1 MRKATF
7 FIFLLALL
15 LPATMAVAQTGK
27 ISGRVTDAGNGEA
40 LPGVNVII
48 DGTTQGAVT
57 DLEGYYSIINV
68 RPGLYGVRASFV
80 GYNTGL
86 TENVRV
92 NTNLTTEV
100 NFLLQEEQ
108 VGLDEVVITAERPI
122 VQRDVSANIATL
134 TADEIENLPVA
145 GVTEVINLQAGI
157 DSGLSIRGGGRD
169 EIAFLV
175 DGMSTAG
182 GRTTEPFMNVSFTSV
197 DEVQVQT
204 GGFNAEYGNLRSGLI
219 NLVTKE
225 GSRTQYTVDAVMRYS
240 APSRKYFG
248 PAPNDANSWL
258 MRPYVD
264 PDVAF
269 VGTHSD
275 ESGWDRYTREFYPRW
290 EGYNSFADRLAGDD
304 DPTNDLSAQQLQE
317 LMLYRLRKDFTP
329 ETPDFEV
336 DATIG
341 GPVPGGQKLGNLR
354 FLASY
359 RQTQRAYVVSQQRD
373 AYQGYTGQFKLTS
386 DVGTGMKFVVNGL
399 FAQELGMNTS
409 NQAWISSF
417 DRGESPDYPWDNRA
431 DLMALRSNGDH
442 VFRNN
447 NYTLSDIDRFHI
459 GAEFT
464 HAVNQNTFYEVRFQR
479 QETEYF
485 TRPGP
490 ARRADN
496 IVATIA
502 GVPVDDAPL
511 SWDPQP
517 GGQGDPYLGGNLLGG
532 GGRGRD
538 TSDVVRYMAQFDI
551 TSQVN
556 RFMQVKAG
564 LAYDYGD
571 YNVNHGDQDSFHVH
585 HANPKFKWNRQPHVG
600 GAYAQTKLEFQGMVA
615 NLGVRLDYF
624 HAGGEWVSYDAYDR
638 AFTAKFG
645 AANLEENLPT
655 EPTDRQF
662 SLSPRVGVSF
672 PITVNSKLY
681 FNYGHFRQILDP
693 LQLFLVRSEF
703 FTQTAAIG
711 NPNHPMP
718 KTVAYEVGYE
728 HNLFDQFL
736 VRLAGFYR
744 DVSNQP
750 RGINYRS
757 IDNLV
762 DYDVAFPYN
771 YEDNRG
777 FEITLTKNRGRW
789 LRGFLNYTFL
799 VRKEGNFAYN
809 QQNENRVAQ
818 RIFEDNARNTLF
830 RPQPEP
836 FARANVEFITPSD
849 FGPGS
854 ASSFRPLADWRISF
868 LGEWRSGDI
877 FTYAGAGGAEIP
889 GVRDN
894 MKWRDYWNLDLRLAK
909 NIQLG
914 SGRAQIFADI
924 NNVLNIKR
932 LQRQGAWAL
941 SFNFERYMESLHL
954 ERDRFSELGDDEL
967 PDYLI
972 LGSDRP
978 GDFRDDGVEYVPIEP
993 FPSLDRV
1000 TNANTRALYYIRDE
1014 SGGGTY
1020 YQYNGTDFVVADQSK
1035 VDQVLDDKAYIYN
1048 PVVDSFRFLNPRNVF
1063 FGVRFTF

>member
-1 MRKATF
+1 MRKATTF
-7 FIFLLALL
+7 FFLLSFF
-15 LPATMAVAQTGK
+15 LPATIALAQTGK
-27 ISGRVTDAGNGEA
+27 IAGRVTDAGTGEA

-48 DGTTQGAVT
+48 DGTTQGGVT
-57 DLEGYYSIINV
+57 DLDGYYTIINV

-80 GYNTGL
+80 GYNTQL

-100 NFLLQEEQ
+100 GFLMDEEQ

-122 VQRDVSANIATL
+122 VQRDISANIATL

-145 GVTEVINLQAGI
+145 GVSEVINLQAGI
-157 DSGLSIRGGGRD
+157 ESGMSIRGGGRN
-169 EIAFLV
+169 EISFLV

-182 GRTTEPFMNVSFTSV
+182 GRTTEPFMNVSFTAV

-219 NLVTKE
+219 NVVTKE
-225 GSRTQYTVDAVMRYS
+225 GQRDRYTADAVLRYS
-240 APSRKYFG
+240 PPTKKYFG
-248 PAPNDANSWL
+248 PPPNNPDSWL

-290 EGYNSFADRLAGDD
+290 EGYNSFAQRLADD
-304 DPTNDLSAQQLQE
+304 EDPTNDVSAADLQQM
-317 LMLYRLRKDFTP
+317 MLHRLRKDFEP
-329 ETPDFEV
+329 ETPDFEI

-341 GPVPGGQKLGNLR
+341 GPIPGGRALGNLR
-354 FLASY
+354 FLASF
-359 RQTQRAYVVSQQRD
+359 RQTQRAYIVPQQRN

-386 DVGTGMKFVVNGL
+386 DVGPGMKFVVNGL

-409 NQAWISSF
+409 NQAWTGNF

-431 DLMALRSNGDH
+431 DLMALRVNGDG

-447 NYTLSDIDRFHI
+447 GFTLSDIDRFHI

-464 HAVNQNTFYEVRFQR
+464 HAINPNTFYEVRFQR

-490 ARRADN
+490 ARNPNN
-496 IVATIA
+496 IITTIA
-502 GVPVDDAPL
+502 GVPQDDAPL

-538 TSDVVRYMAQFDI
+538 TSDVVRYMAQFDV

-564 LAYDYGD
+564 LSYDFGD

-585 HANPKFKWNRQPHVG
+585 HANPKFKWNRQPHLG
-600 GAYAQTKLEFQGMVA
+600 GGYAQTKLEFQGMVA
-615 NLGVRLDYF
+615 NLGLRLDYF
-624 HAGGEWVSYDAYDR
+624 HAGGEWHSYEPYDR

-645 AANLEENLPT
+645 SENLADNLPQ
-655 EPTDRQF
+655 EATDRQF
-662 SLSPRVGVSF
+662 FLSPRLGVSF

-693 LQLFLVRSEF
+693 LRLFLVRTEF
-703 FTQTAAIG
+703 FTQTAALG

-718 KTVAYEVGYE
+718 RTVAYEVGYE
-728 HNLFDQFL
+728 QNVLDQFL

-750 RGINYRS
+750 RNVLYRS

-777 FEITLTKNRGRW
+777 FEVTLSKNRGRW
-789 LRGFLNYTFL
+789 LRGFINYTFL
-799 VRKEGNFAYN
+799 VRKEGNFAYS
-809 QQNENRVAQ
+809 QQLENRVEQ
-818 RIFEDNARNTLF
+818 RIFESNARNTLF

-836 FARANVEFITPSD
+836 FARANVEFLTPTD
-849 FGPGS
+849 FGPLAGN
-854 ASSFRPLADWRISF
+854 FRPFADWRISF

-877 FTYAGAGGAEIP
+877 FTYAGANGADIP
-889 GVRDN
+889 GIRDN
-894 MKWRDYWNLDLRLAK
+894 MKWRDFWNLDLRLSK
-909 NIQLG
+909 NFQVAN
-914 SGRAQIFADI
+914 GRAQIFADI

-932 LQRQGAWAL
+932 LQRHGAWAL
-941 SFNFERYMESLHL
+941 SFNFERYIQSLHHS
-954 ERDRFSELGDDEL
+954 RDSFKEIEDSEL

-972 LGSDRP
+972 LGDDRP
-978 GDFRDDGVEYVPIEP
+978 GDFRDEDVAYVPIEP

-1000 TNANTRALYYIRDE
+1000 TNASERALYYIRDGA
-1014 SGGGTY
+1014 GGGTY
-1020 YQYNGTDFVVADQSK
+1020 YQWNGSDFVVADEGF
-1035 VDQVLDDKAYIYN
+1035 VDQVMDDKAYIYN

-1063 FGVRFTF
+1063 FGIRFTF

>member
-1 MRKATF
+1 MRKATTYV
-7 FIFLLALL
+7 FLLALL
-15 LPATMAVAQTGK
+15 LPAVAVAQTGK

-48 DGTTQGAVT
+48 DGSTQGGVT
-57 DLEGYYSIINV
+57 DLDGYYNIINV
-68 RPGLYGVRASFV
+68 RPGEYSVRASFV
-80 GYNTGL
+80 GYNTRL
-86 TENVRV
+86 TEGVRV
-92 NTNLTTEV
+92 NTNLTSTV
-100 NFLLQEEQ
+100 NFLMQEDQ
-108 VGLDEVVITAERPI
+108 VGLEEVVVTAERPI
-122 VQRDVSANIATL
+122 VQRDISANIATL
-134 TADEIENLPVA
+134 TADEIENLPVS
-145 GVTEVINLQAGI
+145 GVSEVINLQAGI

-197 DEVQVQT
+197 DEVQIQT

-240 APSRKYFG
+240 PPTKKYFG
-248 PAPNDANSWL
+248 PQPGNEESYF
-258 MRPYVD
+258 MRPFVD

-269 VGTHSD
+269 VGTHTED
-275 ESGWDRYTREFYPRW
+275 SGWDQYTREFYPQW
-290 EGYNSFADRLAGDD
+290 EGYNAFADRLAGDD
-304 DPTNDLSAQQLQE
+304 DPANDLSPQELQQL
-317 LMLYRLRKDFTP
+317 MMWRLRQDFEP
-329 ETPDFEV
+329 DTPDFEV

-359 RQTQRAYVVSQQRD
+359 RQTQRAYVVPQQRKG
-373 AYQGYTGQFKLTS
+373 YEGYTGQFKLTS
-386 DVGTGMKFVVNGL
+386 DVGTGMKFVLNGM

-409 NQAWISSF
+409 NQAWTSSF
-417 DRGESPDYPWDNRA
+417 DRGESPDYPWDNRS
-431 DLMALRSNGDH
+431 DLMALISNGDH
-442 VFRNN
+442 VFKNN

-490 ARRADN
+490 ARVQDN
-496 IVATIA
+496 IISTIA
-502 GVPVDDAPL
+502 GIPVDDAPL

-517 GGQGDPYLGGNLLGG
+517 GGQGDIYLGGNLLGG

-564 LAYDYGD
+564 LSYDYGD

-600 GAYAQTKLEFQGMVA
+600 GGYAQTKLEFQGMVA

-624 HAGGEWVSYDAYDR
+624 HAGGEWVSYDAYSR

-662 SLSPRVGVSF
+662 FVSPRVGVSF

-693 LQLFLVRSEF
+693 LSLFLVRSEF
-703 FTQTAAIG
+703 FTQTAALG

-718 KTVAYEVGYE
+718 RTVAYEVGYE

-736 VRLAGFYR
+736 VRVAGFYR

-750 RGINYRS
+750 RNVNYLS

-777 FEITLTKNRGRW
+777 FEITLSKNRGRW
-789 LRGFLNYTFL
+789 VRGFLNYTFL

-809 QQNENRVAQ
+809 QQKENRVEQ
-818 RIFEDNARNTLF
+818 RIFEENARNTLF

-836 FARANVEFITPSD
+836 FARANVEFLTPQD
-849 FGPGS
+849 FGPQSGN
-854 ASSFRPLADWRISF
+854 FRPLADWRLSF
-868 LGEWRSGDI
+868 LTQWRSGDT

-889 GVRDN
+889 GIRDN
-894 MKWRDYWNLDLRLAK
+894 MKWKDYWNLDMRISK
-909 NIQLG
+909 NFQVG

-932 LQRQGAWAL
+932 LQRFGALAG

-954 ERDRFSELGDDEL
+954 ERDAFSELGDEEL
-967 PDYLI
+967 PSYLI
-972 LGSDRP
+972 PGSDQP
-978 GDFRDDGVEYVPIEP
+978 GDFRDSGVEYVPIEP

-1000 TNANTRALYYIRDE
+1000 VNANERALYYIRDE
-1014 SGGGTY
+1014 AGGGTY
-1020 YQYNGTDFVVADQSK
+1020 YQYNGSDFVEADEAK
-1035 VDQVLDDKAYIYN
+1035 VSQVMDDKAYIYN
-1048 PVVDSFRFLNPRNVF
+1048 PIVDSFRFLNPRNVY